1 MRKVIVGAIVIVFL
15 LALSYADEVD
25 PRLEFILSYYKGDYA
40 RAHELLNS
48 VFSDPIMQQ
57 VWENRIHLRENIAN
71 CKSFDATNH
80 SIQSLAQVHMGDFEN
95 AEKNFTEDW
104 VSHWARAFYSRW
116 TGDVSTARKEV
127 QEALTTQPERPDL
140 LFFAGDVSATASETI
155 DYFNRF
161 LKTNSE
167 DEVKK
172 NIAEYSIDF
181 LKKTEGIELN
191 VISVEPGVQ
200 EIETDYD
207 RDGTSI
213 SATLNTSEKVKLLV
227 DTGAGSGFV
236 LEHRNWKPQISTD
249 VVMLGM
255 GKKQVSKSTR
265 LVLNTLNTAKF
276 TVKNPVATESEK
288 MPYPDIDGLVGS
300 AVFASHRVL
309 LPVRTG
315 RKLALIPYDVEP
327 SEYFAK
333 AKLKF
338 SKKETFPFYIVNKLM
353 ILKGRIKKSPNQ
365 MNILVDTGS
374 DVSFVSIAAA
384 KKYANINYPLSM
396 QLRRQSTVSGVG
408 GKADSLLIAENVEVG
423 IGDLER
429 NFNNMYAL
437 NFAETSEALEL
448 EIDLL
453 LGRDYLEGYTLLID
467 YKNRQLTFLK

>member
-1 MRKVIVGAIVIVFL
+1 MRKVAIGAIVIVFL

-25 PRLEFILSYYKGDYA
+25 PKLEFILSYYKGDYA

-48 VFSDPIMQQ
+48 VSSDPITQQ
-57 VWENRIHLRENIAN
+57 IWENRIHLRENIPN
-71 CKSFDATNH
+71 CKALDISNH

-104 VSHWARAFYSRW
+104 VSHWAKAIYRRW
-116 TGDVSTARKEV
+116 TGDVVTARKEV
-127 QEALTTQPERPDL
+127 QEALSTQPERPDL
-140 LFFAGDVSATASETI
+140 LFLAGDVSATSAETI
-155 DYFNRF
+155 DYFSRF
-161 LKTNSE
+161 LKTSSE

-172 NIAEYSIDF
+172 NIAEFSIEF
-181 LKKTEGIELN
+181 LKKTEGIDLN
-191 VISVEPGVQ
+191 IVSVEPGVQ
-200 EIETDYD
+200 EIETSYD
-207 RDGTSI
+207 RDGTTI
-213 SATLNTSEKVKLLV
+213 SATLNSSEKVRLLV

-236 LEHRNWKPQISTD
+236 LEHRNWKPQVSSD

-255 GKKQVSKSTR
+255 GKKQISKSTR
-265 LVLNTLNTAKF
+265 VVLNSFNTAKF
-276 TVKNPVATESEK
+276 IVKNPVATESEK
-288 MPYPDIDGLVGS
+288 MPYPGIDGLLGS
-300 AVFASHRVL
+300 AVFSSHRVL

-327 SEYFAK
+327 SDYFAK

-338 SKKETFPFYIVNKLM
+338 SKMETFPFYIVNKLM

-374 DVSFVSIAAA
+374 DVSFISIADA

-423 IGDLER
+423 LGNLER
-429 NFNNMYAL
+429 NFNSMYAM

-453 LGRDYLEGYTLLID
+453 LGRDYLDGYTLLID